1 MIESNELR
9 IGNLVT
15 YLTRDRRLGG
25 PLYRKVGSVTSI
37 HKSNFTI
44 DNRIAVSKEVNLHN
58 CKPIELND
66 ERLKRCGLYLARTL
80 PDQWQIPNSIYSII
94 PETTLAAG
102 KWSFIVFNALAGY
115 LTYVHQLQ
123 NIFHS
128 LTGQELE
135 INLNDI

>member
-1 MIESNELR
+1 MIKPNELR
-9 IGNLVT
+9 IGNLLMFGGSDNCWPMFPSADKVT
-15 YLTRDRRLGG
+15 AIEKDRFKLGNT
-25 PLYRKVGSVTSI
+25 VW
-37 HKSNFTI
+37 SNEDHPHI
-44 DNRIAVSKEVNLHN
+44 N
-58 CKPIELND
+58 PIELND
-66 ERLKRCGLYLARTL
+66 KWLKRCGLDHICTD
-80 PDQWQIPNSIYSII
+80 PDKWHIPNSIYRLV

-102 KWSFIVFNALAGY
+102 KWGFIVFNALAGY